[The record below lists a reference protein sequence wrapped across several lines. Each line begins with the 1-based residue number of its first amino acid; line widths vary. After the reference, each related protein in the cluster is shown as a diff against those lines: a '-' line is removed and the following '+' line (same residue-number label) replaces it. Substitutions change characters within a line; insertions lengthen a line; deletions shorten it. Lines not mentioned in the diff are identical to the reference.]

1 MVKYLMNNK
10 IISCKKSY
18 RFHLV
23 EALNIVIFTRIWNI
37 FAEKSDLFSLD
48 NCITKLFELFLS
60 IFAVS

>member
-1 MVKYLMNNK
+1 MQ
-10 IISCKKSY
+10 KSY

-23 EALNIVIFTRIWNI
+23 EALNIVIFTRIWKI